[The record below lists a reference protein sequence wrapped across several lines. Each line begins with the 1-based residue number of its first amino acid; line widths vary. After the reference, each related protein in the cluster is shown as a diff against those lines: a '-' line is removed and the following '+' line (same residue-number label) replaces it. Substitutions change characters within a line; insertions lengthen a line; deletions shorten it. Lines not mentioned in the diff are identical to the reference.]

1 MMIEVPFVPKS
12 PDGTLRVIIPGRIST
27 PLQDVNSIA
36 ASQADNEAWL
46 KQHYKGKV
54 EFSRVGEQASGWLV
68 DRPAMEAAQHR
79 IVAGGVDAVLMA
91 EIRELYR
98 NPALIWA
105 FAYRCVDHDT
115 RFIAH
120 WDNVDTAQEDWETHL
135 HFAVLKHGIMVPD
148 VKRRVRRKATDTF
161 ARGGMVMKVKF
172 GYRKLTPEEA
182 AAGES
187 GPVGL
192 RISKVGDW
200 TPIIR
205 EMRRRILASH
215 TDRMVARWLNDSG
228 IPPGP
233 YATKGKWTGRLVRD
247 LLDDP
252 LLSGQRTFR
261 KSLSRM
267 YYGSGKYKAKKNP
280 VPLQEERN
288 ADLAHLSVEEHGD
301 LLAHYAARRERNRG
315 RQLKGSS
322 SPLWNQPRD
331 VSLWPGQSL
340 TCAACGGVFYQV
352 GEVMKCKNALPAGL
366 QTCWNHVVVRTE
378 TVREKV
384 LPLFVQALEAH
395 PAAADMVAKQAWAEY
410 QRRRKAWSSSR
421 GDAARELVQVERR
434 IALRLRVLDD
444 VKDLDSIVQ
453 ELKALDKKKK
463 LLVAE
468 VQKDAAEFEWG
479 DYDSPEAIRADLL
492 GIVSLMSRSSR
503 ELALLLREAMPA
515 SRVVPAQAIDCPQV
529 RPRLVVE
536 IRIPGLDV
544 GGQAAPTSID
554 LFDPPL
560 HVANALRCSEAKRKN
575 PELTLRGLAPILNL
589 NYMTVKRSIDYAR
602 RMENEG
608 VVDPY
613 RVLTQPPVSASRW
626 KKRTSGQSA
635 EPAPP
640 ASEGLSQ

>member
-12 PDGTLRVIIPGRIST
+12 PDGILRVIIPGRIST
-27 PLQDVNSIA
+27 PLQDMNSIA
-36 ASQADNEAWL
+36 ASQADNETWL
-46 KQHYKGKV
+46 KGHYQG
-54 EFSRVGEQASGWLV
+54 EFEIRRVGEQASGWLV
-68 DRPAMEAAQHR
+68 DRPAMEIAQKR
-79 IVAGGVDAVLMA
+79 IVAGVVDVVLMA

-120 WDNVDTAQEDWETHL
+120 WDNVDTSVEGWETNL
-135 HFAVLKHGIMVPD
+135 HIAVLKHGIMVPE

-161 ARGGMVMKVKF
+161 ARGGMVMKTKF
-172 GYRKLTPEEA
+172 AYRKLTPEEA
-182 AAGES
+182 ATGEF

-192 RISKVGDW
+192 RIAKVGDW

-205 EMRRRILASH
+205 EMRRRILAGH
-215 TDRMVARWLNDSG
+215 TDRMVAQWLNDSG

-233 YATKGKWTGRLVRD
+233 YATTGKWTGRLVRD
-247 LLDDP
+247 FLNDP

-267 YYGSGKYKAKKNP
+267 YYGSGKYKAQKNP
-280 VPLQEERN
+280 APLQEERN
-288 ADLAHLSVEEHGD
+288 ADLAHFSVEEHES

-340 TCAACGGVFYQV
+340 TCGACGSVFYQV
-352 GEVMKCKNALPAGL
+352 GAVMKCRNALPAGL

-378 TVREKV
+378 AVREKV
-384 LPLFVQALEAH
+384 LPLLVQALEAQ
-395 PAAADMVAKQAWAEY
+395 PAAADMVAEQAWVEY
-410 QRRRKAWSSSR
+410 LRRRKAWSASR
-421 GDAARELVQVERR
+421 GDSARDLAQVERK
-434 IALRLRVLDD
+434 IALRLRLLDQEAEEKGLES
-444 VKDLDSIVQ
+444 VAQ
-453 ELKALDKKKK
+453 ELVALEKKKK

-468 VQKDAAEFEWG
+468 VQKDSAEFEWG
-479 DYDSPEAIRADLL
+479 DYDSAEAICADLL

-503 ELALLLREAMPA
+503 ELALMLKQAMPVC
-515 SRVVPAQAIDCPQV
+515 RVVPVQAFDCPQV

-536 IRIPGLDV
+536 IRIPGLDEF
-544 GGQAAPTSID
+544 GQAAPTSID

-560 HVANALRCSEAKRKN
+560 HIAHALRCSEAKRKH
-575 PELTLRGLAPILNL
+575 PELTLRGLAPVLEL
-589 NYMTVKRSIDYAR
+589 NYMTVKRSIDYAL
-602 RMENEG
+602 RMARAG
-608 VVDPY
+608 VDDPY
-613 RVLTQPPVSASRW
+613 RVLTERPVTASRW
-626 KKRTSGQSA
+626 KKRS
-635 EPAPP
+635 
-640 ASEGLSQ
+640 